1 MADGPYAHERTIP
14 QAEAPVS
21 TSGPEE
27 RPAWP
32 RFRSWSEMSRW
43 RRYLVAAMGALVLI
57 IGGVGAGVEIHQ
69 TGRVWPTVRYVL
81 LSLPVAA
88 ALFLV
93 IGFYKTRRVG
103 PTLLS
108 LAGLA
113 ALLAAIWWAVPAGRG
128 LVLSVGEMV
137 TALGAGVLVF
147 TPAVY
152 GRIPAALGAAAGLL
166 GLLHGISWAFPV
178 LPEPARIFVDAGV
191 EGVLWLGL
199 PGFVLHAAERVGLLT
214 LPWDDPRDAD
224 ATQASKG

>member
-1 MADGPYAHERTIP
+1 M
-14 QAEAPVS
+14 S

-27 RPAWP
+27 RPDWP
-32 RFRSWSEMSRW
+32 RFRSWSEMSTW
-43 RRYLVAAMGALVLI
+43 RRYLVVAMVALVLI
-57 IGGVGAGVEIHQ
+57 IGGVGAGVEILR

-93 IGFYKTRRVG
+93 IGFHKTRRVG

-113 ALLAAIWWAVPAGRG
+113 ALLAAIWWGVPAGRG

-137 TALGAGVLVF
+137 TALTAGVLVF
-147 TPAVY
+147 SPAVY
-152 GRIPAALGAAAGLL
+152 GRIPTALGAAGGLL
-166 GLLHGISWAFPV
+166 GLLYGITWAAPA
-178 LPEPARIFVDAGV
+178 LPEPARIFVDAGIA
-191 EGVLWLGL
+191 GVLWVGL

-224 ATQASKG
+224 ATQASTG